1 MNITHILQG
10 TMKIKKEKTNTE
22 PRIHGLDRKEQC
34 RKLNKHRDET
44 EPDTETQRKQETPGI
59 SEPG

>member
-1 MNITHILQG
+1 
-10 TMKIKKEKTNTE
+10 MKIKKEKTKTE
-22 PRIHGLDRKEQC
+22 PRIHGLDRKC
-34 RKLNKHRDET
+34 RKVNKHRDET